1 MSATEASPK
10 STAPSAPWDVYSHT
24 SLSEVPFATLSSKR
38 QGRSP
43 AAGGGLTLPQS
54 LGNKPSGAPSGAAVV
69 NKFATLVRW
78 GDDNASESSS
88 SSASESNEKPVVQ
101 TAALNKAKEAGKK
114 KKAGGGMKS
123 PNAFFGKREKR
134 AKQEKAQQQQ
144 QQASATAA

>member
-43 AAGGGLTLPQS
+43 AAGGLTLPQS

-101 TAALNKAKEAGKK
+101 TAASLNKAKEAGKK

-144 QQASATAA
+144 QASATAA